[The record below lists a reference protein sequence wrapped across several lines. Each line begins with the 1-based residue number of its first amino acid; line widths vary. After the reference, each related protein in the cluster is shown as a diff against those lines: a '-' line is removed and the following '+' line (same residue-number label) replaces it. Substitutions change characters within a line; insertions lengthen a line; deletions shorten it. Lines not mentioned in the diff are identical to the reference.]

1 MHYIDSSHVANLRL
15 VAITVDKSPILIPVQ
30 DKLLDDMIDIFF
42 VVFRDLYVCFDE
54 KDDAH
59 YTALLLVSLLLFIN
73 IYSLISFFELYF
85 YPQIKYEYYWLFI
98 IQLLILILNFFLF
111 IYRKKY
117 IGIIKNYRIK
127 RTKFKYFDIL
137 FTISYVVTSIVIWV
151 YLGSELRE
159 LYQEE

>member
-1 MHYIDSSHVANLRL
+1 
-15 VAITVDKSPILIPVQ
+15 
-30 DKLLDDMIDIFF
+30 MIDIFF

-137 FTISYVVTSIVIWV
+137 LTISYVVTSIVIWV

-159 LYQEE
+159 LY